1 MLDTISMA
9 DQLTGNY
16 KTVFEKADMYCL
28 IEAGSTEEAEEKI
41 MNLYDLLLQ
50 AQEENKPVEKIIG
63 NNLEA
68 FCKEYFAP
76 IEEAK
81 KKWYVFLTEGLYRIF
96 KIIFIWSIIWIFPFE
111 GPHFGLDTKQNI
123 SIYILGIILG
133 LGVLFFSSYF
143 FKPLIFKSKKI
154 KPVFLS
160 FLILILFAGGVILMT
175 FVSDYIIFEV
185 KTSFLIVLSLSYV
198 LIYLFLR
205 SLYRYHKF
213 GTIRKDSKEVI
224 KSKKELKK
232 QMKFFNKE
240 VSHASM
246 KKTIAKA
253 LAKRFETLQ
262 KKKQLTFSEFADK
275 IRREQK
281 QSKIVDLLLLLFF
294 IAIILAPTIMEIIH
308 SNLLEGL
315 IFGTI
320 LTAVEVPIYLFFT
333 KTTDK
338 NYDYMVEILESCE
351 KENIDLLE
359 YQKFIQES

>member
-1 MLDTISMA
+1 MTDGKAHTYRKYWNGEPLTFVIPNGFDFTATASGFITEEGKAYYDAWNGGHIHTAAALDDKAATCTEDGYTGRTFCEVCNSVVEWGTTVKATGHTYEVEDGVLKCKDCDKLFNGELDGKTYVDGIALDGWVGDKYYKDGAMFTGVKAVDGVYYDFGKDGNSKGTF
-9 DQLTGNY
+9 TGNFTGEDGKHY
-16 KTVFEKADMYCL
+16 YAKL
-28 IEAGSTEEAEEKI
+28 GSLVGGWFTINDEW
-41 MNLYDLLLQ
+41 Y
-50 AQEENKPVEKIIG
+50 
-63 NNLEA
+63 
-68 FCKEYFAP
+68 YFD
-76 IEEAK
+76 E
-81 KKWYVFLTEGLYRIF
+81 T
-96 KIIFIWSIIWIFPFE
+96 
-111 GPHFGLDTKQNI
+111 T
-123 SIYILGIILG
+123 
-133 LGVLFFSSYF
+133 
-143 FKPLIFKSKKI
+143 
-154 KPVFLS
+154 
-160 FLILILFAGGVILMT
+160 FAG
-175 FVSDYIIFEV
+175 VSGE
-185 KTSFLIVLSLSYV
+185 
-198 LIYLFLR
+198 
-205 SLYRYHKF
+205 
-213 GTIRKDSKEVI
+213 
-224 KSKKELKK
+224 
-232 QMKFFNKE
+232 MKFFNKE